1 MSCVFFCRISVN
13 LSLEN
18 SKQIKMLLEITE
30 VQTIFNI
37 FRNRKI
43 LKEQT
48 KKKYHNTLKI
58 RLDFYI

>member
-13 LSLEN
+13 LSFEN

-48 KKKYHNTLKI
+48 KKNTIILL
-58 RLDFYI
+58 RLD

>member
-48 KKKYHNTLKI
+48 KKNTIILL
-58 RLDFYI
+58 RLD